1 MKRWLILVVVVV
13 AAACSSTATTTSITE
28 TTAQEAAA
36 LSRWRE
42 TYQLGSPRC
51 LLLEDPVPRRV
62 PVRHRALAYL
72 AAGQKR
78 KARADFEKLIAAD
91 PGYLDVQERL
101 ALVT

>member
-1 MKRWLILVVVVV
+1 
-13 AAACSSTATTTSITE
+13 
-28 TTAQEAAA
+28 
-36 LSRWRE
+36 
-42 TYQLGSPRC
+42 
-51 LLLEDPVPRRV
+51 
-62 PVRHRALAYL
+62 LAYL